1 MNKDKINKLL
11 EESQTSLIDTEK
23 DIEDVDVESN
33 IDSIEVADIDPAGLP
48 SEEDVVDDVN
58 ADVENTEEIDPV
70 LNVGDIVSVVD
81 AEETKTGVLTLDPE
95 TGVFNI
101 VLAPVENTEDN
112 MESEMGSDLDSEEDG
127 LSDDDMDIINIIS
140 DDEEDLEE
148 VEEVSIEDIQN
159 DIEDIEIDLE
169 DVVEDLETVLDTVDT
184 DIIDSEEDIVDT
196 DDVTD
201 VEDEE
206 ILDEDIN
213 VYDNEENVEDV
224 ESTDDVIDSEE
235 DIVDTDSVDDVEN
248 TDDELDIDKATEA
261 GLGDLTIDNS
271 EDSSS
276 EVSDQELVSSIGDD
290 SEEAEDIDD
299 VDYSNSL
306 EKKDDVNSLVID
318 LLKDDEDYDRFS
330 ESTNDELDLK
340 ESIITK
346 KAEGKEIKKLQESV
360 KKLQLENYKLL
371 KINGILNLMPELTEK
386 TKQNL
391 AESFDKCSSIEK
403 TKDLYKK
410 VISTAKEYKK
420 PKLNSLIIESN
431 RGNSTFVAS
440 KFDDDNDQAMT
451 ADQKRINFLMG
462 MKDLDDEYYTM

>member
-1 MNKDKINKLL
+1 
-11 EESQTSLIDTEK
+11 
-23 DIEDVDVESN
+23 
-33 IDSIEVADIDPAGLP
+33 
-48 SEEDVVDDVN
+48 
-58 ADVENTEEIDPV
+58 
-70 LNVGDIVSVVD
+70 
-81 AEETKTGVLTLDPE
+81 
-95 TGVFNI
+95 
-101 VLAPVENTEDN
+101 
-112 MESEMGSDLDSEEDG
+112 
-127 LSDDDMDIINIIS
+127 
-140 DDEEDLEE
+140 
-148 VEEVSIEDIQN
+148 
-159 DIEDIEIDLE
+159 
-169 DVVEDLETVLDTVDT
+169 
-184 DIIDSEEDIVDT
+184 
-196 DDVTD
+196 
-201 VEDEE
+201 
-206 ILDEDIN
+206 
-213 VYDNEENVEDV
+213 
-224 ESTDDVIDSEE
+224 
-235 DIVDTDSVDDVEN
+235 
-248 TDDELDIDKATEA
+248 
-261 GLGDLTIDNS
+261 LTIDNS